1 MTQWTKEQY
10 EELSEKVSRKFNLQS
25 YLMGVIYGY
34 GENYDGW
41 LHESWSDVMEL
52 SVKYGIDAQHGPHDD
67 VDYLTFYGVEAYKYN
82 PTIQIITNDADHN
95 NDKSLSERVARML
108 ALMEVEL

>member
-10 EELSEKVSRKFNLQS
+10 EELSNEVAEKFNISSQTYE
-25 YLMGVIYGY
+25 YLGNETHFHVLS
-34 GENYDGW
+34 
-41 LHESWSDVMEL
+41 LHDDWGRLMEL
-52 SVKYGIDAQHGPHDD
+52 CVKHGVDAQHGPHDD